1 MNIST
6 LAKEVAKE
14 INNHNSI
21 TVIFHTK
28 KNKERAFYY
37 YKNNPFLSE
46 KKTTTIKSRYRRII
60 NEWSSELSND
70 RIEKISITCY

>member
-14 INNHNSI
+14 IHNHNSI

-37 YKNNPFLSE
+37 YKNDPFLSE
-46 KKTTTIKSRYRRII
+46 KKTTNIKSRYRRII